1 MLESEV
7 RHVVNSKRAMEKK
20 TWVVTPKRRKKTR
33 AIICNSHYWLVG
45 YKGDFHA
52 DGKRPFGFMDR
63 SATLKSSTLLE
74 NPTVPTAYR
83 LRDPDGKLL
92 NPYEKHM
99 AEGIEMLSRFIDR
112 NDAVLDFCAGTCSL
126 GLAALYMNQRFV
138 VLNDRDKSQ
147 LKYAEARLRAYL
159 YAMSVS
165 PLWRDDDMGGA
176 SPYKTPGVEVHTTWD
191 GRDPYLPLLAA
202 LKREQIFDKILIERG
217 NVPSSTKEKMAELYY
232 CQVEDNE
239 GVFLTE
245 SQPADYCFPLYGVY
259 KRSPGEMIENQITS
273 VLLRPMV
280 GERKP
285 YYMRVS
291 DQCPWRY
298 VRAPGE
304 GEEANCVIQENQC
317 GMHDLAKVVLTLT
330 EPINVEDGEP
340 VELLC
345 VYDLKKLSSG
355 WKQANVP
362 RSAKRLHDGTKLN
375 KTTAKKRQ
383 RHDPVSPSAT
393 TDETAEQDDEN
404 VDETSEQ
411 QEGANVSQPEDEA
424 DEEEADEE
432 QQEEE
437 EEEEEADSPSPQRS
451 SDDEDYTD

>member
-20 TWVVTPKRRKKTR
+20 AWVVTPKRRKKTR
-33 AIICNSHYWLVG
+33 TIICNSHYWLVG
-45 YKGDFHA
+45 YKGDFDA
-52 DGKRPFGFMDR
+52 DGKRPFGFMDS

-112 NDAVLDFCAGTCSL
+112 NDTVLDFCAGTCSL

-138 VLNDRDKSQ
+138 VLNDRDKNQ

-159 YAMSVS
+159 YAMSAS

-202 LKREQIFDKILIERG
+202 LKREQMFDKILIEPG
-217 NVPSSTKEKMAELYY
+217 NVPRSTKEKMAELYY
-232 CQVEDNE
+232 CYVDDD
-239 GVFLTE
+239 GVWLTE
-245 SQPADYCFPLYGVY
+245 SQTDYCFPLYGVY

-273 VLLRPMV
+273 VLLRPQV

-291 DQCPWRY
+291 KECPWRY

-330 EPINVEDGEP
+330 QPIYVDEGGA

-362 RSAKRLHDGTKLN
+362 RMAKRRNDGTKLN
-375 KTTAKKRQ
+375 KNSKRQ
-383 RHDPVSPSAT
+383 KPVPP
-393 TDETAEQDDEN
+393 N
-404 VDETSEQ
+404 VDASSGQGEDTN
-411 QEGANVSQPEDEA
+411 ASQPEEEDGEPEGDEEP
-424 DEEEADEE
+424 EEEADDEVD
-432 QQEEE
+432 
-437 EEEEEADSPSPQRS
+437 EADTPQNS
-451 SDDEDYTD
+451 SDEEYTPC

>member
-7 RHVVNSKRAMEKK
+7 RHVVNTRRAMEKK
-20 TWVVTPKRRKKTR
+20 RWVVTPKRRKKTR
-33 AIICNSHYWLVG
+33 AVISNSHFWLVG
-45 YKGDFHA
+45 YKGEFNA

-63 SATLKSSTLLE
+63 SATLQNTSLLE
-74 NPTVPTAYR
+74 NPTVPTEYR
-83 LRDPDGKLL
+83 LRDPDGNLL

-112 NDAVLDFCAGTCSL
+112 NDTVLDFCAGTCSL

-159 YAMSVS
+159 YAMSAS

-202 LKREQIFDKILIERG
+202 LKREQMFDKILIEPG

-232 CQVEDNE
+232 CHVDDND

-245 SQPADYCFPLYGVY
+245 SQTDYCFPLYGVY

-273 VLLRPMV
+273 VLLRPMP

-291 DQCPWRY
+291 PECPWRY

-330 EPINVEDGEP
+330 QPIYVEEGGA

-345 VYDLKKLSSG
+345 VYDLKKLADG

-362 RSAKRLHDGTKLN
+362 RSAKRRNDGTKLN
-375 KTTAKKRQ
+375 KTVAKKQQ
-383 RHDPVSPSAT
+383 RRDSPVPPA
-393 TDETAEQDDEN
+393 AEQDDEN

-411 QEGANVSQPEDEA
+411 GEGTNASQQEEDDEQPEDEG
-424 DEEEADEE
+424 DEE
-432 QQEEE
+432 
-437 EEEEEADSPSPQRS
+437 DSQSSPNGS
-451 SDDEDYTD
+451 DSDDTYTPN